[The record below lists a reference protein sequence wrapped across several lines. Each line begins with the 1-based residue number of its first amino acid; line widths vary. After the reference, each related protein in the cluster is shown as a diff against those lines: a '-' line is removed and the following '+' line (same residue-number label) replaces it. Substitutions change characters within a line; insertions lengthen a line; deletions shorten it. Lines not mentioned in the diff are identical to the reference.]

1 MKKILN
7 IKIIFYYQEIRK
19 CFFFILKNGRELMRN
34 ENRKNE
40 FVSNFLKK
48 MEENLWEMKVERMNL
63 NLIFYTFFFI

>member
-48 MEENLWEMKVERMNL
+48 MEENL
-63 NLIFYTFFFI
+63 